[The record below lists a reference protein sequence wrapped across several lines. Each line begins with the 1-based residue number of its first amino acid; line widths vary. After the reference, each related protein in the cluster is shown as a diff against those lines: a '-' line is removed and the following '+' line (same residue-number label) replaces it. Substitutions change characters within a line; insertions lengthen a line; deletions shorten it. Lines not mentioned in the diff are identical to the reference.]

1 MGLFSI
7 HIRFLFFGSYL
18 DTSIDLSP
26 ELMEDILRGNKE
38 VVHRSTYPP
47 LTESQIQSQ
56 AHISINDA
64 FNKNIHESLESYST
78 PDVIPDNNI
87 EETHN

>member
-1 MGLFSI
+1 MTLVHFVNLYFIIFLCSNMGLFSI

-47 LTESQIQSQ
+47 LTES
-56 AHISINDA
+56 
-64 FNKNIHESLESYST
+64 
-78 PDVIPDNNI
+78 
-87 EETHN
+87 